1 MDALVVPET
10 RLARQHFLCPMTG
23 GDVTKDVCQTL
34 SWVGKNNANSCVRH
48 QCGSPWRLC
57 AGCIRESRKPD
68 VVVRPGE
75 RLCQFH
81 IDHGEATKRP
91 TSPMLVGTV
100 TTKEV
105 QTTEEGLAI
114 LQRVRV
120 AISNARLEVIPV
132 ERIVPMPNQPRKHF
146 NQDRLRQL
154 ADSIGVAGQIMPGY
168 VRVLPGDEVQHYQL
182 VDGERRWR
190 AILMARIATYR
201 AMVVDIDDVAA
212 QYLVSI
218 IANFNREGHT
228 TLELMESVRVSFEEL
243 KLSAETISEVTGFS
257 VAYVYQLYNL
267 RHLVPEVLALLDPE
281 LPQDKQL
288 SRSAAIAISKLEQGH
303 QLSYATK
310 VISREIPLGS
320 LRTVVQTHAVRT
332 GQQISSRASKPSD
345 HRRDIVRRVEKLGRS
360 VGLVRTQLAAMPPA
374 TISGWS
380 PADVESMIGDLN
392 EIQAAITASID
403 ALKKGHPKAR

>member
-1 MDALVVPET
+1 MDALVAPET
-10 RLARQHFLCPMTG
+10 QPSRTCFPCPMTG
-23 GDVTKDVCQTL
+23 GDVTEHVCKTY

-48 QCGSPWRLC
+48 RCRSPWRLC

-91 TSPMLVGTV
+91 ANSAFIGEVATKVIRTS
-100 TTKEV
+100 
-105 QTTEEGLAI
+105 EEGLAI
-114 LQRVRV
+114 LQRVRI
-120 AISNARLEVIPV
+120 AISTARLEVIPV
-132 ERIVPMPNQPRKHF
+132 ERIVPMPGQPRKHF
-146 NQDRLRQL
+146 NQDRLQQL

-168 VRVLPGDEVQHYQL
+168 VRMLPGGEVHHYEL

-190 AILMARIATYR
+190 AILMANIATYR

-228 TLELMESVRVSFEEL
+228 TLELMESIRVSFEEL

-257 VAYVYQLYNL
+257 IAYVYQIYNL
-267 RHLVPEVLALLDPE
+267 RHLVPEALALLDPE

-288 SRSAAIAISKLEQGH
+288 SRSAAIAISKLEQKH
-303 QLSYATK
+303 QLSYAKK
-310 VISREIPLGS
+310 VVSKEIPLGS
-320 LRTVVQTHAVRT
+320 LRTAVLTHAAQT
-332 GQQISSRASKPSD
+332 GHHITSRAPQPHD
-345 HRRDIVRRVEKLGRS
+345 QRRDIVRKVATLERS
-360 VGLVRTQLAAMPPA
+360 VGLVGELLETMPP
-374 TISGWS
+374 SVMQGWS
-380 PADVESMIGDLN
+380 AEDAAKVLN
-392 EIQAAITASID
+392 GLEAMRQAAAASID
-403 ALKKGHPKAR
+403 AIRKGRKKA